1 MVPTEAYAEWRDV
14 IEASP
19 DIMYEEILQRF
30 RGGRDVLAADYLK
43 ASRDLEVFRRKY
55 FNKTSE
61 FDAIILPTC
70 PVFPSNLERLKADNS
85 CYVSQNLIA
94 LRNTLIAHLMGI
106 CALTLPKDYS
116 SCGVFIM
123 FPPNMEEKLLRLG
136 KAAELA
142 IRK

>member
-61 FDAIILPTC
+61 FNAIICQLVLFC
-70 PVFPSNLERLKADNS
+70 RRIWKDLR
-85 CYVSQNLIA
+85 QIIA
-94 LRNTLIAHLMGI
+94 ATFHK
-106 CALTLPKDYS
+106 T
-116 SCGVFIM
+116 
-123 FPPNMEEKLLRLG
+123 
-136 KAAELA
+136 
-142 IRK
+142 